1 MLIVALATAFH
12 FRRQTLP
19 RPAVLVFAACSAVLV
34 VYTFTRPAGMYSGD
48 ESIKLAQSIAILDG
62 QIELTYPGA
71 ELDPDRHHFPHGPP
85 WVVIE
90 HGHFYGVYSVL
101 FTAPAALAWL
111 VCGYWGLY
119 ILPVLGGLATL
130 WYVMRLAHRI
140 SPRSTVLVALLV
152 MMTPVVL
159 NAALFNEHAPACGL
173 VLFALVHGSSPR
185 RGVLLASGAAAGAAI
200 AIRPE
205 LVTGIPAFV
214 AFFLAAN
221 TDGAGAAARRIGWM
235 VLGGLVPLSI
245 YVAFNLVTIGVP
257 SPVVHETFVPLTRPE
272 WGLDIIP
279 ADLVARTG
287 VVPLWLVVPLAL
299 ALVPP
304 LSRPRLEVARTIAIA
319 LATAGWLVALAVYLS
334 RITGDLFQ
342 HPAALLAA
350 TPLFVLGLAL
360 GPYRTG
366 AGDDARLSRALWL
379 FAVLGIVAMMAI
391 NTSMGH
397 GARIGARFILVY
409 MPPLAIASVVVANRS
424 RVLSIV
430 AVLAIALGLWAQFL
444 EHRQLGRA
452 RGRSAAVV
460 AALESRPEPHVF
472 SGLSWGPQ
480 VAGPAW
486 NEKQIFNSGSAIGPV
501 LSEIKRRG
509 HRTVLDLV
517 GGLEQWAKLG
527 RAPRVE
533 LVPIDLG
540 TPRVRV
546 YRFE

>member
-1 MLIVALATAFH
+1 
-12 FRRQTLP
+12 
-19 RPAVLVFAACSAVLV
+19 VFAACAAVLV

-71 ELDPDRHHFPHGPP
+71 ELDPNRHHFPHGPP

-90 HGHFYGVYSVL
+90 DGRFYGVYSVL
-101 FTAPAALAWL
+101 FTAPSALAWS
-111 VCGYWGLY
+111 VFGYWGLY
-119 ILPVLGGLATL
+119 ILPLLGGIATL
-130 WYVMRLAHRI
+130 WYAMRLAHLVL
-140 SPRSTVLVALLV
+140 PRLPVLVALLV
-152 MMTPVVL
+152 MSTPVVL

-173 VLFALVHGSSPR
+173 VLFALFHGMSSR
-185 RGVLLASGAAAGAAI
+185 RVWLLASGAALGLAI

-205 LVTGIPAFV
+205 LVTAIPALVVFFV
-214 AFFLAAN
+214 AAS
-221 TDGAGAAARRIGWM
+221 DGAARRIGWL
-235 VLGGLVPLSI
+235 VLGGSVPLAI
-245 YVAFNLVTIGVP
+245 YVVVNLVTIGAP
-257 SPVVHETFVPLTRPE
+257 SPVLHETFVPLERPE

-287 VVPLWLVVPLAL
+287 VVPFWLVLPLAAALVRRFETARNVVIALAAIGWLVVD
-299 ALVPP
+299 
-304 LSRPRLEVARTIAIA
+304 AI
-319 LATAGWLVALAVYLS
+319 YLYWT
-334 RITGDLFQ
+334 TGDLFA

-350 TPLFVLGLAL
+350 TPVFVLGLGH

-366 AGDDARLSRALWL
+366 EDRLVRALWL
-379 FAVLGIVAMMAI
+379 FAVIGIATMMAI

-409 MPPLAIASVVVANRS
+409 MPALAIVSIVVARRS
-424 RVLSIV
+424 RLLMAV
-430 AVLAIALGLWAQFL
+430 AALAVALGLWAQFL

-480 VAGPAW
+480 VAGPVW
-486 NEKQIFNSGSAIGPV
+486 EDKQIFNSGSAIGPV
-501 LSEIKRRG
+501 LAEIKRRG
-509 HRTVLDLV
+509 HTTVLDLV
-517 GGLEQWAKLG
+517 GGLEQWAKLN
-527 RAPRVE
+527 REPRVE
-533 LVPIDLG
+533 LLPIDLG

-546 YRFE
+546 YRFR